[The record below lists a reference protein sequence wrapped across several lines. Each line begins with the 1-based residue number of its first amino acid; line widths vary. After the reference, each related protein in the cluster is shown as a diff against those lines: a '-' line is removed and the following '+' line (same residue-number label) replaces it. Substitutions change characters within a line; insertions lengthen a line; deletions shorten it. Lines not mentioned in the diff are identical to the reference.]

1 MSGGFILR
9 EGWVAWRRSGLAG
22 NLAMIALAVVSA
34 FIMLFSGFQ
43 QTVDIARDRLLGGFE
58 IEAFLQPGRERNLDE
73 VSTRL
78 GNRDGVREVETIT
91 REQAAELFAER
102 HGEDLT
108 GLLAE
113 NPLPASVILRYD
125 PGAISADRLA
135 MEADEIIAD
144 PDIEDVAFEGEL
156 LARFEQLSGQVL
168 LIAGIAGAVIVLISV
183 LLTVQAVKVAAKT
196 GESWAR
202 AVFLVGGTHGQ
213 VRGPLAVSGL
223 LMGLFGGLIGV
234 LLIGGAQWFLAS
246 SPWIAT
252 PALRAIVSALV
263 LPALVGWLG
272 AARRVR
278 AGG

>member
-22 NLAMIALAVVSA
+22 NLAMIALAIVSA

-78 GNRDGVREVETIT
+78 GNRDGVREIETIT

-135 MEADEIIAD
+135 MEADEISAD

-168 LIAGIAGAVIVLISV
+168 LIAGIAGAVIVLLSV

-202 AVFLVGGTHGQ
+202 AVFLVGGSHGQ

-234 LLIGGAQWFLAS
+234 AVIGGAQWLLAS

-252 PALRAIVSALV
+252 PALRAILAALA